1 MSTSEVPPLYRSSS
15 TTGFCVSIKKH
26 DKNREHFGGSSC
38 LLSYLRSPTLRNA
51 FWHWHT
57 WAKALHKAS
66 SLVVAFGNWKERNRA
81 RMSYD
86 NGIKELSRIWASGK
100 RKPTPKKSAWRNL
113 SSQRGRRAHVLG
125 FFQIPPCI
133 CLPEKQ
139 VYYFV
144 YITFHKNLRAHS

>member
-100 RKPTPKKSAWRNL
+100 RNQHPRKVLEETWVAREVGERTFWAFFKFHRAFAYQRNKFTTL
-113 SSQRGRRAHVLG
+113 
-125 FFQIPPCI
+125 FI
-133 CLPEKQ
+133 
-139 VYYFV
+139 
-144 YITFHKNLRAHS
+144 